1 MEGHEK
7 YLHQIL
13 LRPQARSLI
22 NLRDSQQNT
31 ACHIAAQRGHARVC
45 AVLIANGADVR
56 VKNHKDKTPM
66 HFAVEEGHDRIV
78 RLLHQA
84 DHKLVQDADENLD
97 LPIHKAAINA
107 KLKCARLLIELESE
121 INTPNGKGMHYNDLN
136 GCQII
141 STTRCDP
148 IGTSSAC
155 RRSRCLQGTH
165 HEQC

>member
-84 DHKLVQDADENLD
+84 DHKLVQDSDENLD

-121 INTPNGKGMHYNDLN
+121 INTPNGKG
-136 GCQII
+136 
-141 STTRCDP
+141 
-148 IGTSSAC
+148 
-155 RRSRCLQGTH
+155 TH
-165 HEQC
+165 SKIEVNMK